1 MTVTALRSVAGAPDA
16 LPAGGAAVAAFP
28 PSGLL
33 PAMPGTT
40 TLIGIGGVLLLFAVL
55 AHLTARRAGG
65 WRAFRRRL
73 RRELAATAAAF
84 AAPFAARLRYGRQLR
99 TVRRLLAD
107 RSGWADAER
116 AVLDAGRVTGARPYA
131 VLLGAQTVG
140 VLVSCGPGRP
150 PVPPEPWVVDAA
162 DPRQWWAARD
172 ELGSAAAD
180 GGPAPLLA
188 LVGTDGPAAVLLDL
202 ATGPAVTEFGG
213 DRVLARAVVQAVAAQ
228 LDARLPVGAV
238 VVTDGV
244 HARHTGPAPAEAL
257 AAADRVA
264 ADGEPAFAVC
274 PVAPAGFRPATG
286 ARLLVLGGARGSAR
300 LVTVD
305 RDGLRLR
312 GTALRV
318 EAVALARATARI
330 LRALPPYPAFAPAEL
345 DDSDLVEPGGAPV
358 EPEELPE
365 AGEPPE
371 WQESSEAL
379 DPADLEEPGQPGGS
393 TAGSVPA
400 AVVTKDPDPS
410 EDPSEDSSDLS
421 DPAEEAGAVGELPLP
436 GTSVALVPRPFR
448 VGPVYPEPDGGSG
461 SGPEAPRF
469 RVGPVVPDPTALRL
483 LLRGPVPEEEPVE
496 PAEPGAAGWP
506 EPRPEAE
513 AESESWLPPEAE
525 SWPPP
530 KPRANHSPEPEP
542 EPAPDPEPEPE
553 PAPEPAPE
561 HEEEPEPEPE
571 PDVED
576 DFAEPEPG
584 PAGHPAGVS
593 ARPAGTALLPATRS
607 ATLPA
612 TRPVG

>member
-1 MTVTALRSVAGAPDA
+1 MTETSAGAREAVPGA
-16 LPAGGAAVAAFP
+16 PGGLPAAGAAVASFP

-40 TLIGIGGVLLLFAVL
+40 TLIGIGGVLVLLAVL

-65 WRAFRRRL
+65 RRLFRRRL
-73 RRELAATAAAF
+73 RRELAATAGAF
-84 AAPFAARLRYGRQLR
+84 AAPFAARHRYGRQLR
-99 TVRRLLAD
+99 TVRRLLAGHA
-107 RSGWADAER
+107 GWADAER
-116 AVLDAGRVTGARPYA
+116 AVLVAGRVVGVRPYA
-131 VLLGAQTVG
+131 VLLGAHTVG

-150 PVPPEPWVVDAA
+150 PVPPEPWVVDAT
-162 DPRQWWAARD
+162 DPRLWWGARD
-172 ELGSAAAD
+172 ELRSTAAD

-213 DRVLARAVVQAVAAQ
+213 DRVLAHAVLQAVAAQ

-238 VVTDGV
+238 VVADGV
-244 HARHTGPAPAEAL
+244 HPRHAGPAPAEAL

-274 PVAPAGFRPATG
+274 PVAPTGFRPATG

-312 GTALRV
+312 GTAQRV

-345 DDSDLVEPGGAPV
+345 DESDLVEPGGVPA

-365 AGEPPE
+365 SEEPSEAPESADLGEPGE
-371 WQESSEAL
+371 
-379 DPADLEEPGQPGGS
+379 S
-393 TAGSVPA
+393 TAGPVSVT
-400 AVVTKDPDPS
+400 AVTTDPDPDPS
-410 EDPSEDSSDLS
+410 EEPFEDPS
-421 DPAEEAGAVGELPLP
+421 DPLEESGPGGELPGT
-436 GTSVALVPRPFR
+436 GTSVALVSQLFR
-448 VGPVYPEPDGGSG
+448 VGPVYPEPNEGSG
-461 SGPEAPRF
+461 SGSEPPSF

-483 LLRGPVPEEEPVE
+483 LMRGPEPEEEPVE
-496 PAEPGAAGWP
+496 PDEPGAAEWP
-506 EPRPEAE
+506 EPGVASASAVPKPLVE
-513 AESESWLPPEAE
+513 AESASWLPPEAE

-530 KPRANHSPEPEP
+530 NPNP
-542 EPAPDPEPEPE
+542 
-553 PAPEPAPE
+553 
-561 HEEEPEPEPE
+561 EPEPEPE

-584 PAGHPAGVS
+584 PAGHTAGVS
-593 ARPAGTALLPATRS
+593 VRPSESTLLS
-607 ATLPA
+607 A

>member
-1 MTVTALRSVAGAPDA
+1 MTVAALRSATGAPA
-16 LPAGGAAVAAFP
+16 VAHVRSAGAAVAAFP

-40 TLIGIGGVLLLFAVL
+40 TLIGIGGVLVLLAVL

-99 TVRRLLAD
+99 TVRLLLAD
-107 RSGWADAER
+107 RAGWADAER
-116 AVLDAGRVTGARPYA
+116 AVLDAGRVAGARPYA
-131 VLLGAQTVG
+131 VLLGAHTVG

-150 PVPPEPWVVDAA
+150 PGPPEPWVVDAA
-162 DPRQWWAARD
+162 DPRLWWAARD
-172 ELGSAAAD
+172 ELRSTAAD

-213 DRVLARAVVQAVAAQ
+213 DRVLAHAVLQAVAAQ

-238 VVTDGV
+238 MVADGV
-244 HARHTGPAPAEAL
+244 HARHAGPAPAEAL

-274 PVAPAGFRPATG
+274 PVPPAGFRPATG

-318 EAVALARATARI
+318 EVVALARATARI

-345 DDSDLVEPGGAPV
+345 DDSDLVEPGGVPV
-358 EPEELPE
+358 EPQELPE
-365 AGEPPE
+365 IEEQPDSGEPDSEEP
-371 WQESSEAL
+371 SEASGSEER
-379 DPADLEEPGQPGGS
+379 EEPEEPEKPTS
-393 TAGSVPA
+393 GSVSA
-400 AVVTKDPDPS
+400 TAVTTDPDPS
-410 EDPSEDSSDLS
+410 EDAPDPSDPSDPSEESG
-421 DPAEEAGAVGELPLP
+421 PGGELPGT
-436 GTSVALVPRPFR
+436 GTSVALVPQPFR
-448 VGPVYPEPDGGSG
+448 VGPVYPEPGEGSG
-461 SGPEAPRF
+461 SGAEAPRF

-483 LLRGPVPEEEPVE
+483 LLHGPVPEEEPVE
-496 PAEPGAAGWP
+496 PDEPGAAEWP
-506 EPRPEAE
+506 APLPGAE
-513 AESESWLPPEAE
+513 AESASWLPPEAE

-530 KPRANHSPEPEP
+530 NPKPNRGPEPERSEP
-542 EPAPDPEPEPE
+542 EPDPEPE
-553 PAPEPAPE
+553 A
-561 HEEEPEPEPE
+561 EPE

-593 ARPAGTALLPATRS
+593 ARPPGTTLLS
-607 ATLPA
+607 A

>member
-1 MTVTALRSVAGAPDA
+1 MLRSATGASSVAPVRSA
-16 LPAGGAAVAAFP
+16 AAVAAFP

-40 TLIGIGGVLLLFAVL
+40 TLIGIGGVLVLLAVL

-65 WRAFRRRL
+65 RRAFRRRL

-99 TVRRLLAD
+99 TVRLLLAD
-107 RSGWADAER
+107 RAGWADAER
-116 AVLDAGRVTGARPYA
+116 AVLDAGRVAGARPYA
-131 VLLGAQTVG
+131 VLLGAHTVG

-162 DPRQWWAARD
+162 DPRLWWAARD
-172 ELGSAAAD
+172 ELRSTAAD

-213 DRVLARAVVQAVAAQ
+213 DRALAHAVLQAVAAQ

-238 VVTDGV
+238 TVADGV

-274 PVAPAGFRPATG
+274 PVPPAGFRPATG

-345 DDSDLVEPGGAPV
+345 DDSDLVEPGGVPV

-365 AGEPPE
+365 AEEPPE
-371 WQESSEAL
+371 WQEPSEA
-379 DPADLEEPGQPGGS
+379 PGTEEPQETEEPEES
-393 TAGSVPA
+393 TAGSVSA
-400 AVVTKDPDPS
+400 TVVTTDPDPS
-410 EDPSEDSSDLS
+410 EEPSEGSSDPS
-421 DPAEEAGAVGELPLP
+421 DPLEESGPGGELPGT
-436 GTSVALVPRPFR
+436 GTSLALVPLRFR
-448 VGPVYPEPDGGSG
+448 VGPVYPEPDEGSG
-461 SGPEAPRF
+461 SGSQAPQF

-483 LLRGPVPEEEPVE
+483 LLRGPEPEPEQEPVE
-496 PAEPGAAGWP
+496 PAEPGAAEWP
-506 EPRPEAE
+506 EPLPEAE
-513 AESESWLPPEAE
+513 AESA

-530 KPRANHSPEPEP
+530 EAASWPPPNPKPNPG
-542 EPAPDPEPEPE
+542 
-553 PAPEPAPE
+553 
-561 HEEEPEPEPE
+561 PEPEPE

-576 DFAEPEPG
+576 DFAEPEPEPG

-593 ARPAGTALLPATRS
+593 ARPSGTTLLPA
-607 ATLPA
+607 P
-612 TRPVG
+612 RPVG

>member
-1 MTVTALRSVAGAPDA
+1 
-16 LPAGGAAVAAFP
+16 
-28 PSGLL
+28 
-33 PAMPGTT
+33 MPGTT
-40 TLIGIGGVLLLFAVL
+40 TLIGIGGVLVLLAVL

-65 WRAFRRRL
+65 WRLFRRRL
-73 RRELAATAAAF
+73 RRELAVTARAF
-84 AAPFAARLRYGRQLR
+84 AAPFAARHRYARQLR

-107 RSGWADAER
+107 RAGWADAER
-116 AVLDAGRVTGARPYA
+116 AVLGAGRVAGVRPYA
-131 VLLGAQTVG
+131 VLLGAHTVG

-162 DPRQWWAARD
+162 DPRLWWSARD
-172 ELGSAAAD
+172 ELRSTAAD

-213 DRVLARAVVQAVAAQ
+213 DRVLAHAVLQAVAAQ

-238 VVTDGV
+238 VVADGV
-244 HARHTGPAPAEAL
+244 HARHAGPAPVEAL

-345 DDSDLVEPGGAPV
+345 DESDLVEPGGVVPESGELPESGESSESEESADLG
-358 EPEELPE
+358 EPEE
-365 AGEPPE
+365 
-371 WQESSEAL
+371 
-379 DPADLEEPGQPGGS
+379 S
-393 TAGSVPA
+393 TAGSVS
-400 AVVTKDPDPS
+400 VTGVTTDPDS
-410 EDPSEDSSDLS
+410 SEDSSDPS
-421 DPAEEAGAVGELPLP
+421 EESGPDGELP
-436 GTSVALVPRPFR
+436 GAGRSVALAPQPFR
-448 VGPVYPEPDGGSG
+448 VGPVYPEPNEGSG
-461 SGPEAPRF
+461 SGSEPSSF
-469 RVGPVVPDPTALRL
+469 RVGPVVPDPTVLRL
-483 LLRGPVPEEEPVE
+483 LLHGPEPEEEPVE
-496 PAEPGAAGWP
+496 PDEPGAAEWP
-506 EPRPEAE
+506 APGVASASGVPKPLPD
-513 AESESWLPPEAE
+513 AESASWPPPEAE

-530 KPRANHSPEPEP
+530 KPNPEPEP
-542 EPAPDPEPEPE
+542 EPG
-553 PAPEPAPE
+553 
-561 HEEEPEPEPE
+561 PE

-584 PAGHPAGVS
+584 PGPAGYTAGVS
-593 ARPAGTALLPATRS
+593 ARPSETTLLS
-607 ATLPA
+607 A

>member
-1 MTVTALRSVAGAPDA
+1 
-16 LPAGGAAVAAFP
+16 
-28 PSGLL
+28 
-33 PAMPGTT
+33 MPGTT
-40 TLIGIGGVLLLFAVL
+40 TLIGIGGVLVLLAVL

-65 WRAFRRRL
+65 WRLFRRRL
-73 RRELAATAAAF
+73 RRELAATARAF
-84 AAPFAARLRYGRQLR
+84 AAPFVARHRYARQLR

-107 RSGWADAER
+107 RAGWADAER
-116 AVLDAGRVTGARPYA
+116 AVLGAGRVAGVRPYA
-131 VLLGAQTVG
+131 VLLGAHTVG

-162 DPRQWWAARD
+162 DPRLWWSARD
-172 ELGSAAAD
+172 ELRSTAAD

-202 ATGPAVTEFGG
+202 TTGPAVTEFGG
-213 DRVLARAVVQAVAAQ
+213 DRVLAHAVLQAVAAQ
-228 LDARLPVGAV
+228 LDVRLPVGAV

-244 HARHTGPAPAEAL
+244 HARHAGPAPVEAL

-345 DDSDLVEPGGAPV
+345 DESDLVEPGGVPV

-365 AGEPPE
+365 SSESEEPSEAPESADLGEP
-371 WQESSEAL
+371 
-379 DPADLEEPGQPGGS
+379 EES
-393 TAGSVPA
+393 TAGSVS
-400 AVVTKDPDPS
+400 VTGVTTDPDSS
-410 EDPSEDSSDLS
+410 EEPSEDSSDPS
-421 DPAEEAGAVGELPLP
+421 DPSEESGPGGELPGA
-436 GTSVALVPRPFR
+436 GTSVALVSQPFR
-448 VGPVYPEPDGGSG
+448 VGPVYPEPNEGSG
-461 SGPEAPRF
+461 SGSEPSSF
-469 RVGPVVPDPTALRL
+469 RVGPVVPDPTVLRL
-483 LLRGPVPEEEPVE
+483 LLHGPEPEEEPVE
-496 PAEPGAAGWP
+496 PDEPGAAEWP
-506 EPRPEAE
+506 APGVASASGVPKPLPD
-513 AESESWLPPEAE
+513 AESASWPPPEAE

-530 KPRANHSPEPEP
+530 NPKPNPEPEP
-542 EPAPDPEPEPE
+542 EPEPGPG
-553 PAPEPAPE
+553 
-561 HEEEPEPEPE
+561 PE

-576 DFAEPEPG
+576 DFAEPEPEPGPG
-584 PAGHPAGVS
+584 PAGYTAGVS
-593 ARPAGTALLPATRS
+593 ARPSETTLLS
-607 ATLPA
+607 A